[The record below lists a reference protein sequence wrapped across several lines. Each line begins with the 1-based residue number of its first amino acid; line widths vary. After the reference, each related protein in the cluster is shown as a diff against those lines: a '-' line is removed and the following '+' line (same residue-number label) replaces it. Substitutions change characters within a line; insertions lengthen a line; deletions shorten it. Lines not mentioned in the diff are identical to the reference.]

1 MVGSPIQSKKQG
13 NRKSSGGWGLE
24 VTGKMGGEGGTKF
37 EKGLGVVNI
46 GGWGGGGRVE
56 KNQKKGWV

>member
-24 VTGKMGGEGGTKF
+24 VTGKIGGGGWTKF
-37 EKGLGVVNI
+37 EKGLGLVNT
-46 GGWGGGGRVE
+46 GGSS
-56 KNQKKGWV
+56 